1 LGLSSDHGAP
11 APAMTRHD
19 LEAWLDHH
27 LDQPIRVEWHALYG
41 GEVAEKI
48 SREGAPRK
56 ERGEYLA
63 CDAPIDLTDFETA
76 DFENDGVV
84 VELVKE
90 NVELYIALS

>member
-1 LGLSSDHGAP
+1 MMLRS
-11 APAMTRHD
+11 AMTRHD
-19 LEAWLDHH
+19 LEAWLEHH
-27 LDQPIRVEWHALYG
+27 LDQPVRVEWHGLYG

-48 SREGAPRK
+48 TRSGVLRK
-56 ERGEYLA
+56 ESGEYLA
-63 CDAPIDLTDFETA
+63 GDAHIDLTDFETA